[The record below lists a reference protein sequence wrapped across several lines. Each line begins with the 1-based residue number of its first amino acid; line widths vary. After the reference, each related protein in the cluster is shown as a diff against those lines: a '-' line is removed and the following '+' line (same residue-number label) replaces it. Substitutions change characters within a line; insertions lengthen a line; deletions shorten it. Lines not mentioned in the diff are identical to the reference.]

1 MSTDAPEAKPD
12 PAEKAAG
19 QPHQSVPGAIWSLI
33 KANKLLW
40 AASALT
46 ASVLYYVFPLF
57 PGLIFKVV
65 LDRLEEYP
73 IFDTYLAKVLLL
85 LAGVYAIRGVTL
97 LLASNAENGSVM
109 AAGILVRRNLL
120 AGILRRPAA
129 RALPES
135 TGDAIGRLTHDQA
148 RVTGLYTWIAD
159 PIGQAIGL
167 VVALY
172 VLSRVSLSLTL
183 AIAVPVML
191 AAGVANAFGQRLQGL
206 REVLQKALGARTGVL
221 GDLFSGVA
229 AIQLGGARSAA
240 VAHLNEANERVR
252 KAVLKDLLIGE
263 SIQGF
268 SANLGQIGTAALLF
282 MISGRLGSGE
292 MSVGD
297 LALFIAYIHRLADV
311 AAMAGWFTSQI
322 RQARVSLVRLAEL
335 VPEEDP
341 AVVTKR
347 SPLFLRGSIPTA
359 AAPVRSDSDRLESMD
374 VRELTCVHGESGA
387 GIRALDLS
395 IERGTVTVVT
405 GEVGSGKTTLLR
417 AVLGLLPVQA
427 GEVLWNG
434 RPVDPATEL
443 VPPRVAYSPQVPRCF
458 TATLA
463 ENIRLGQPVGDDEIS
478 AALHAAVM
486 EDDLTQL
493 PDGLLTEVGPR
504 GLRLS
509 GGQLLRTAAARMFVR
524 RPELM
529 VVDDLS
535 SGLDVDT
542 EAELWR
548 RLRAAGGTWLI
559 VSHRPAAIAL
569 ADQVVVLQDGAVAA
583 TGTPA
588 ELRSHPFIAH
598 IQAGAPAAVG

>member
-1 MSTDAPEAKPD
+1 MSASQPAPTATDKEVQTK
-12 PAEKAAG
+12 
-19 QPHQSVPGAIWSLI
+19 PHQSVTGAVWSLI
-33 KANKLLW
+33 KAQKFLW
-40 AASALT
+40 ACSALT

-57 PGLIFKVV
+57 PGLIFKIV
-65 LDRLEEYP
+65 LDRLERYP
-73 IFDTYLAKVLLL
+73 IFDPYLAKVLLA

-129 RALPES
+129 RSLPDS
-135 TGDAIGRLTHDQA
+135 TGDAIGRLTYDQS

-167 VVALY
+167 VFALY
-172 VLSRVSLSLTL
+172 VLARISVSLTL

-191 AAGVANAFGQRLQGL
+191 AAGVANAFSQRLQGL

-229 AIQLGGARSAA
+229 AIQLGGAREAA
-240 VAHLNEANERVR
+240 VAHLDDANERVR
-252 KAVLKDLLIGE
+252 KAVLKDLLISE

-268 SANLGQIGTAALLF
+268 SANIGQIGTAALLF

-297 LALFIAYIHRLADV
+297 LALFIAYIHRLVDV
-311 AAMAGWFTSQI
+311 SSMAGWFTAQI

-341 AVVTKR
+341 SVVTRK
-347 SPLFLRGSIPTA
+347 SPLYLRGAVPTTS
-359 AAPVRSDSDRLESMD
+359 APERSTDDRLESFE
-374 VRELTCVHGESGA
+374 VRGLTCVHGESASGV
-387 GIRALDLS
+387 RELDLT
-395 IERGTVTVVT
+395 IRRGTVTVVT

-417 AVLGLLPVQA
+417 AVLGLLPIQS
-427 GEVLWNG
+427 GDVLWNG
-434 RPVDPATEL
+434 RRVEPAQDL

-463 ENIRLGQPVGDDEIS
+463 ENIRFGHPADDEEVR

-486 EDDLTQL
+486 EDDLPLL
-493 PDGLLTEVGPR
+493 PDGLATEVGPR

-559 VSHRPAAIAL
+559 VSNRPAAIAL
-569 ADQVVVLQDGAVAA
+569 ADQVVVLEDGAVAA
-583 TGTPA
+583 RGTPA
-588 ELRSHPFIAH
+588 ELKSHPFVAH
-598 IQAGAPAAVG
+598 IQAGAPAPVG